1 MATSTVPLPQIDTT
15 TPAYKSIKAQA
26 RQLEGVFLNTL
37 MKEMF
42 SSIKTDSQSFGG
54 GFGEETW
61 RSMQAEQFA
70 QSVADTGGVG
80 LADQLMPTLLRMQEA
95 NPTPTGVSL

>member
-1 MATSTVPLPQIDTT
+1 MATNSIPLPRLDTT
-15 TPAYKSIKAQA
+15 SPAYKVAHGQA
-26 RQLEGVFLNTL
+26 KQLEGVFLNTL

-42 SSIKTDSQSFGG
+42 SSIKTDDKNFGG

-70 QSVADTGGVG
+70 QSIADNGGAG
-80 LADQLMPTLLRMQEA
+80 LADQLMPTLLSMQEA
-95 NPTPTGVSL
+95 SPKNSGVSL